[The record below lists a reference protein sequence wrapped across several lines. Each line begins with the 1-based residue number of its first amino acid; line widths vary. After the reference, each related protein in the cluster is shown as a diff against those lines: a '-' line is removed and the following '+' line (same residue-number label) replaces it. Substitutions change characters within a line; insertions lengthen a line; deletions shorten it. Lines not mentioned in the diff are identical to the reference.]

1 MEAGC
6 QVDALCMS
14 CDHVRRFDLAKL
26 SRDGRADVPL
36 IHLPLVLPVRCATVS
51 DRCSGFGNSGFSKVE
66 FWEPKLWLRVSH
78 QQKAN
83 GVHHFRLA
91 DGRP

>member
-6 QVDALCMS
+6 EVDALSMS
-14 CDHVRRFDLAKL
+14 CDHVSRFDLAKL
-26 SRDGRADVPL
+26 SRDGCADVPL
-36 IHLPLVLPVRCATVS
+36 IHLPLVCRCGVRRSQIVVPAL
-51 DRCSGFGNSGFSKVE
+51 NSGFSKVE

>member
-66 FWEPKLWLRVSH
+66 FWEPKH
-78 QQKAN
+78 CT
-83 GVHHFRLA
+83 G
-91 DGRP
+91 

>member
-36 IHLPLVLPVRCATVS
+36 IHLPLVCRCGARRSQIVVPALATRVFLRLNFGS
-51 DRCSGFGNSGFSKVE
+51 PSSG
-66 FWEPKLWLRVSH
+66 LRV
-78 QQKAN
+78 
-83 GVHHFRLA
+83 
-91 DGRP
+91 